1 MLSQVT
7 YSFKSYS
14 RKDLGGKG
22 EVLFH
27 IYLSSLLII
36 IIINQINM

>member
-14 RKDLGGKG
+14 RKDLGGK